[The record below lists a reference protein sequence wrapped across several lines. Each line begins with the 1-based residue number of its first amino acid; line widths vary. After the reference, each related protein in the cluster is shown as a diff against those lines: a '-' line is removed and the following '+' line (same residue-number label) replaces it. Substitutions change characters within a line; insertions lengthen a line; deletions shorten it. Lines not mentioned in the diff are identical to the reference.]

1 MATTDIRKQ
10 QNMIKK
16 SVEDY
21 YKSWVRKSF
30 QKGVRDAKVYMG
42 VDCLV
47 IMGYD
52 VLSFMELSII
62 DDAYSKQVVAY
73 SRKKAASK
81 NYAVL
86 KQNIEEISGREVEAY
101 YMDLDVDSNI
111 SCMTFILKKE
121 GGR

>member
-1 MATTDIRKQ
+1 MSNNSAKQ

-16 SVEDY
+16 SIEDY
-21 YKSWVRKSF
+21 YKSWIKKNF
-30 QKGVRDAKVYMG
+30 QKGVRDAKVFMG
-42 VDCLV
+42 NDCLV
-47 IMGYD
+47 IMGYE

-73 SRKKAASK
+73 SRRKAADK

-86 KQNIEEISGREVEAY
+86 KQNLEMFLGREIERY
-101 YMDLDVDSNI
+101 YMDLDVDENV

-121 GGR
+121 AR

>member
-1 MATTDIRKQ
+1 MSTTDMRKQ

-16 SVEDY
+16 SIEDY

-42 VDCLV
+42 MDCLV

-121 GGR
+121 GGK